1 MRAATEIANANAA
14 RTGTLG
20 GVRSKMRHHGVKAQ
34 TYAPGL
40 HPGHGVPMRLSANE
54 VEEDEV
60 EEQRRPTMSGR
71 YHHQRTE
78 SARSSLGSGSRQ
90 GSTYGGP
97 TPPATGSIASPPQAA
112 LSLRSSSEDQAK
124 MQGSP
129 ASSHYTPQRP
139 GLQDR
144 DSADTDEAEREN
156 SFGGVGRLPQRTQ
169 DVEETRQNTIDD
181 LRRRG
186 SVDERSMTM
195 SGYGRLFVANPD
207 VDDD

>member
-1 MRAATEIANANAA
+1 
-14 RTGTLG
+14 
-20 GVRSKMRHHGVKAQ
+20 
-34 TYAPGL
+34 
-40 HPGHGVPMRLSANE
+40 
-54 VEEDEV
+54 
-60 EEQRRPTMSGR
+60 
-71 YHHQRTE
+71 
-78 SARSSLGSGSRQ
+78 
-90 GSTYGGP
+90 
-97 TPPATGSIASPPQAA
+97 
-112 LSLRSSSEDQAK
+112 

-129 ASSHYTPQRP
+129 ASSQYTPQRP